1 MPAYRSDAEA
11 EVRAAVVDYLRI
23 QRPKARIIHEINTSL
38 GGTRIDVMAVD
49 RAEIIAVEIKSAK
62 DKLDRLR
69 DQMDGMK
76 GVAHQAIAVL
86 HEKFLSEEY
95 RTNPGAAHHE
105 RDGEYFMMDLPGE
118 YRHMRNAWI
127 YPQRRRCMQP
137 SGRDSNERW
146 RDLNHHLQEPL
157 PAKAIWML
165 WSAELLELCNNLKI
179 PTGKRPTC
187 EAMIHALRWNATG
200 RDITRGICTALRRRE
215 CIEADPIIID
225 AD

>member
-1 MPAYRSDAEA
+1 MPAYRSEAEG

-95 RTNPGAAHHE
+95 RTNPGAAHYE
-105 RDGEYFMMDLPGE
+105 RDGEYFMMDLPDD
-118 YRHMRNAWI
+118 YRNMRNVWI
-127 YPQRRRCMQP
+127 FPQRNRRMRAT
-137 SGRDSNERW
+137 GHGHKDRW
-146 RDLNHHLQEPL
+146 PDLHHHLQEPL

-165 WSAELLELCNNLKI
+165 WSAELRELCNNLKI
-179 PTGKRPTC
+179 ATGKRPTC
-187 EAMIHALRWNATG
+187 EAMINALHWNASG
-200 RDITRGICTALRRRE
+200 RDITRGICAALRRRE